1 MEALRYIEKIDSDV
15 ITIKNL
21 ERFKGREVEIIIL
34 PYESPI
40 TDYDEEW
47 GEEAEGRIKAFKDG
61 KINAIDGESA
71 IAELKSKYS
80 AK

>member
-1 MEALRYIEKIDSDV
+1 MEALRYIEEIDSDT

-21 ERFKGREVEIIIL
+21 ERFKGRKVEIIIL
-34 PYESPI
+34 PFESQVS
-40 TDYDEEW
+40 DYDEEW
-47 GEEAEGRIKAFKDG
+47 GEEAEDRIKAFKDG

-71 IAELKSKYS
+71 IAALKTKYT

>member
-34 PYESPI
+34 PYESQI
-40 TDYDEEW
+40 SDYDEEW
-47 GEEAEGRIKAFKDG
+47 GKESWKCQYQCSPKYPQYIYTAISCSAAF
-61 KINAIDGESA
+61 S
-71 IAELKSKYS
+71 L
-80 AK
+80 